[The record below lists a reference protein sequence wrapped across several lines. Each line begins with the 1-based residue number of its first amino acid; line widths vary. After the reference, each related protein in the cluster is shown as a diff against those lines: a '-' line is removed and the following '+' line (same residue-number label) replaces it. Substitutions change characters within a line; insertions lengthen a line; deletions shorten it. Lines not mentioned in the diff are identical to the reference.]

1 MFPTAAALSVDDAAK
16 AQLESLVRSGTTPQ
30 RVAQK
35 CRVILLAQEGM
46 SNHSIAK
53 QLGLS
58 RPTVIAARAAFGAG
72 GVQVLTAK
80 PTRNRPR
87 RTLTAELE
95 KKILDTTLKTRPP
108 DATQWTVRT
117 LAKHLRV
124 SRMMVHRVWQRVGN
138 APHPREKF
146 KLSNDPQFEDKV
158 RDIAGLYL
166 DPPERALVLCVS
178 TKKAR
183 FKP

>member
-1 MFPTAAALSVDDAAK
+1 
-16 AQLESLVRSGTTPQ
+16 
-30 RVAQK
+30 
-35 CRVILLAQEGM
+35 LLAQEGM

-58 RPTVIAARAAFGAG
+58 PDVIAARAAFGTG

-87 RTLTAELE
+87 RTLTPEVE

-117 LAKHLRV
+117 LAKHCV
-124 SRMMVHRVWQRVGN
+124 C
-138 APHPREKF
+138 
-146 KLSNDPQFEDKV
+146 
-158 RDIAGLYL
+158 
-166 DPPERALVLCVS
+166 RA
-178 TKKAR
+178 
-183 FKP
+183 

>member
-1 MFPTAAALSVDDAAK
+1 MFPTAAALSVDDADK
-16 AQLESLVRSGTTPQ
+16 AELDSLVRSGTTPQ

-58 RPTVIAARAAFGAG
+58 RPTAIAARAAFGAG

-87 RTLTAELE
+87 RTLTAELQ
-95 KKILDTTLKTRPP
+95 KKILDTKLTTRPP
-108 DATQWTVRT
+108 DATQWTLRT
-117 LAKHLRV
+117 LAKHLRL
-124 SRMMVHRVWQRVGN
+124 SRMKVHPVSQRF
-138 APHPREKF
+138 HLQPR
-146 KLSNDPQFEDKV
+146 L
-158 RDIAGLYL
+158 
-166 DPPERALVLCVS
+166 
-178 TKKAR
+178 
-183 FKP
+183 

>member
-16 AQLESLVRSGTTPQ
+16 KQLESLARSGTTPQ

-87 RTLTAELE
+87 RTLTAEY
-95 KKILDTTLKTRPP
+95 TRHRHYYGSIYPVE
-108 DATQWTVRT
+108 QRRCEN
-117 LAKHLRV
+117 RV
-124 SRMMVHRVWQRVGN
+124 IARI
-138 APHPREKF
+138 HPRRI
-146 KLSNDPQFEDKV
+146 NCDAIH
-158 RDIAGLYL
+158 R
-166 DPPERALVLCVS
+166 
-178 TKKAR
+178 
-183 FKP
+183 